1 MLAHLLP
8 QLALSFG
15 LIVASGL
22 LLTLV
27 NDLLTAAA
35 EARRLSKARHNA
47 LVVEPLRPLAVPL
60 RVEPDAPFKIITVR
74 TRHADKHAASLAEG
88 LSKAA

>member
-1 MLAHLLP
+1 MSAYLLP
-8 QLALSFG
+8 QLAVSFG

-27 NDLLTAAA
+27 NDLLTRNA
-35 EARRLSKARHNA
+35 EAHRQRKAYRNT

-60 RVEPDAPFKIITVR
+60 SPAEDAPFKVITVR
-74 TRHADKHAASLAEG
+74 TRQELRSADEFP
-88 LSKAA
+88 KAA

>member
-1 MLAHLLP
+1 MSAHLLF

-27 NDLLTAAA
+27 NDMFTALV
-35 EARRLSKARHNA
+35 EARKASKARHNA
-47 LVVEPLRPLAVPL
+47 LVVEPLRPLSTPL
-60 RVEPDAPFKIITVR
+60 NLAPDAPFKIITVR
-74 TRHADKHAASLAEG
+74 TRHETDSAEA
-88 LSKAA
+88 LPKAA